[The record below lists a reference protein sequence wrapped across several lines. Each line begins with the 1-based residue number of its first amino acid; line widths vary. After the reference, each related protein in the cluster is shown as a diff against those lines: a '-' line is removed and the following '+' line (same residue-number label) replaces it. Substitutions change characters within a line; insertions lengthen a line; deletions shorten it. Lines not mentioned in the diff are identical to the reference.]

1 MILRMKKILTSAI
14 LTVSLTGLMAQSTFP
29 VNGVHDDRDEVFAI
43 TGATI
48 FKNYNT
54 SIDDATLI
62 IRNGRIENMGA
73 NLKIPKD
80 AIVFD
85 LKGKT
90 IYPSFIDLYSNYGM
104 PEPKP
109 EGAPAKQLPQMLSNK
124 RGAFSW
130 NEALKTEFR
139 AVDNFVA
146 QPKEAA
152 IWRSAGFGA
161 VLAHRGDGISR
172 GAGAFVTLADDR
184 EHHLILKNQAA
195 HFLSFRKGTST
206 QSYPSSL
213 MGSIALLRQTYLDNE
228 WYQSGVSHK
237 ERNLSLEAW
246 QELQNLPQIFEVTD
260 KLEALRAAKIA
271 SEFGKKYIIKGKG
284 DEYQRLEDL
293 KKVVSSFILPLNF
306 PDAFDV
312 EDPLDARSVS
322 LTDLKH
328 WEIAPSN
335 PARMAQAGIPFAFT
349 TFGLKD
355 KKDFLKQLQ
364 KAVTY
369 GLSEADAL
377 KALTF
382 FPAQIA
388 GMDKDLGSLEKGKLA
403 SFIVTNNNI
412 FSKNAKI
419 VQNWVAGKRHEVGE
433 SDNSLAGKKFKLVVG
448 NANYTLNISEKEDAT
463 ISLSTDSVSSK
474 ANYTL
479 KGNWITLSFALGKAK
494 NESIRLSGV
503 MENETMR
510 GRGQLA
516 NGDWV
521 NWEGTFANPNPAKNE
536 ALSPL
541 VSSEVTYPFGA
552 FGFKEM
558 PKQENILFKNATV
571 WTGEKDGV
579 LKNTDVMIQN
589 GRIVQVARNIK
600 TVGMTVIDATD
611 KHITA
616 GVIDEHSHIG
626 VTGGVNEGSQA
637 ASSEVRIADVINSED
652 INIYRQLAGGVT
664 SSHILHGSANP
675 IGGQTQLLKLRWGM
689 NAEQLKFEGW
699 DGFIK
704 FALGEN
710 VKQSNWGDNATT
722 RFPQTRMGVE
732 QVYEDAFTRAAEYAA
747 LKKAGKPYRR
757 DLETEAILEILEH
770 KRFITCHSYIQSEI
784 NMLIKVAEKYNFKV
798 NTFTHILEG
807 YKVADKMKAH
817 GAGAAGFSDWWA
829 YKYEVL
835 DAIPY
840 NGALMHQVG
849 LVTAFNSDDAE
860 MARRLNQ
867 EAGKAIKYGKVP
879 EEEAWKFVTLNPAKL
894 LHVDHRVGSIKVGK
908 DADLVLWSD
917 YPMSVYAKAEMTFV
931 DGIRYFDR
939 ERDEAMHAAVAQER
953 NRLIQKMIAAKKSGQ
968 SVQPATASSQH
979 LYHCDDEEDEMK

>member
-1 MILRMKKILTSAI
+1 MKKILTSAI

-29 VNGVHDDRDEVFAI
+29 VNGVHDERDEVFAL

-62 IRNGRIENMGA
+62 IRNGRIENVGS

-104 PEPKP
+104 PEPKA

-124 RGAFSW
+124 RGAFAW

-161 VLAHRGDGISR
+161 VIAHRGDGISR

-206 QSYPSSL
+206 QTYPTSL

-228 WYQSGVSHK
+228 WYQSGAFHVEH
-237 ERNLSLEAW
+237 NLSLEAW

-260 KLEALRAAKIA
+260 KSEALRAAKIA
-271 SEFGKKYIIKGKG
+271 AEFGKKYLIKGKG
-284 DEYQRLEDL
+284 DEYQRIEDL
-293 KKVVSSFILPLNF
+293 KKTASSFILPLNF

-322 LTDLKH
+322 LADLKH

-335 PARMAQAGIPFAFT
+335 PARMAQAGISFAFT

-364 KAVTY
+364 KAVAY
-369 GLSEADAL
+369 GLSETDAL
-377 KALTF
+377 KALTI

-388 GMDKDLGSLEKGKLA
+388 GMDKDLGSLEKGKIA
-403 SFIVTNNNI
+403 SFIVTDNPI
-412 FSKNAKI
+412 FSKNVKI
-419 VQNWVAGKRHEVGE
+419 IQNWVRGKRHEVGE
-433 SDNSLAGKKFKLVVG
+433 SEQSLASKKFKLVVG
-448 NANYTLNISEKEDAT
+448 NVNYNLNVNDKGDAT
-463 ISLSTDSVSSK
+463 ISLSKDSASSK
-474 ANYTL
+474 ANFTL
-479 KGNWITLSFALGKAK
+479 KGNWITLTFALGKAK
-494 NESIRLSGV
+494 NETIRLSGV
-503 MENETMR
+503 IENEAMR

-521 NWEGTFANPNPAKNE
+521 NWEGSFSNTNLTKNE
-536 ALSPL
+536 ETAPTVLSDI
-541 VSSEVTYPFGA
+541 TYPFGA

-611 KHITA
+611 KHLTA

-675 IGGQTQLLKLRWGM
+675 IGGQTQLLKLRWGL

-732 QVYEDAFTRAAEYAA
+732 QVYEDAFTRATDYAV
-747 LKKAGKPYRR
+747 LKKAGKPFRR

-784 NMLIKVAEKYNFKV
+784 NMLIKVADKYNFKV

-894 LHVDHRVGSIKVGK
+894 LHVDSRVGSIKVGK
-908 DADLVLWSD
+908 DADLVVWSD

-939 ERDEAMHAAVAQER
+939 ERDEAMHSAVAQER

-968 SVQPATASSQH
+968 AVQPATASAQH

>member
-1 MILRMKKILTSAI
+1 LRMKKILTFAV
-14 LTVSLTGLMAQSTFP
+14 LTLSLTGLTAQTTFP
-29 VNGVHDDRDEVFAI
+29 INGVHDERDEVFAL

-54 SIDDATLI
+54 SVEDATLI
-62 IRNGRIENMGA
+62 IRNGRVENMGS

-80 AIVFD
+80 AVVFD

-90 IYPSFIDLYSNYGM
+90 IYPAFIDVYTNYGM
-104 PEPKP
+104 PEPKA
-109 EGAPAKQLPQMLSNK
+109 EGAPARQLPQMLSNK
-124 RGAFSW
+124 RGAFAW

-139 AVDNFVA
+139 AHENFVA
-146 QPKEAA
+146 QPKEAES
-152 IWRSAGFGA
+152 WRAAGFGA
-161 VLAHRGDGISR
+161 VIAHRGDGISR
-172 GAGAFVTLADDR
+172 GSGTFVTLADDR
-184 EHHLILKNQAA
+184 EHHLILKNQVA
-195 HFLSFRKGTST
+195 HYLSFRKGTST

-228 WYQSGVSHK
+228 WYQAGAFRK
-237 ERNLSLEAW
+237 EKNLSLEAW
-246 QELQNLPQIFEVTD
+246 NGLQNLPQIFDAGD
-260 KLEALRAAKIA
+260 KLESMRAAKIA
-271 SEFGKKYIIKGKG
+271 AEFGKKYIIKGKG

-293 KKVVSSFILPLNF
+293 KKIVPSFIIPLNF
-306 PDAFDV
+306 PEAFDV

-322 LTDLKH
+322 LADLKH

-335 PARMAQAGIPFAFT
+335 PARLAQAGIPFAFT

-364 KAVTY
+364 KAVAY

-377 KALTF
+377 KALTL

-388 GMDKDLGSLEKGKLA
+388 GMEQDLGSLEKGKLA
-403 SFIVTNNNI
+403 SFIITNNNI
-412 FSKNAKI
+412 FNKNVKI
-419 VQNWVAGKRHEVGE
+419 IQSWIGGKRHDVGE
-433 SDNSLAGKKFKLVVG
+433 SENSLAGKKWKLKVG
-448 NANYTLNISEKEDAT
+448 KTDYNLNVTEKGDAT
-463 ISLSTDSVSSK
+463 ISLSTDTVQSK
-474 ANYTL
+474 VNYSL
-479 KGNWITLSFALGKAK
+479 KGNWIALTFALGKSK
-494 NESIRLSGV
+494 NEQIRLSG
-503 MENETMR
+503 TMANDEMV
-510 GRGQLA
+510 GRGQLT

-521 NWEGTFANPNPAKNE
+521 AWEGAFTSVFPAKGEE
-536 ALSPL
+536 AAPTVLS
-541 VSSEVTYPFGA
+541 EITYPFGS

-558 PKQENILFKNATV
+558 PKQENILFRNATV
-571 WTGEKDGV
+571 WTNETDGI
-579 LKNTDVMIQN
+579 LKNTDVMVQN
-589 GRIVQVARNIK
+589 GRIVQIGRNIK
-600 TVGMTVIDATD
+600 TVGMITIDATD
-611 KHITA
+611 KHLTA

-689 NAEQLKFEGW
+689 NPEQLKFEGA

-710 VKQSNWGDNATT
+710 VKQGNSGDNVST

-732 QVYEDAFTRAAEYAA
+732 QVFEDAFTRAKEYAA
-747 LKKAGKPYRR
+747 LKKAGKPARR
-757 DLETEAILEILEH
+757 DLETEAILEILER
-770 KRFITCHSYIQSEI
+770 KRFITCHSYVQSEI
-784 NMLIKVAEKYNFKV
+784 NMLMKVADKHSFKV

-817 GAGAAGFSDWWA
+817 GAGAAGFSDWWG
-829 YKYEVL
+829 YKYEVW

-840 NGALMHQVG
+840 NGALLHQVG
-849 LVTAFNSDDAE
+849 VLTAFNSDDAE

-867 EAGKAIKYGKVP
+867 EAGKAIKYGKVS

-894 LHVDHRVGSIKVGK
+894 LHVENRVGSIKVGK

-917 YPMSVYAKAEMTFV
+917 YPMSVYAKAEMTWV

-939 ERDEAMHAAVAQER
+939 ERDAAMHTTVAQER
-953 NRLIQKMIAAKKSGQ
+953 NRLVQKMIAAKKAGAP
-968 SVQPATASSQH
+968 VQAASAPALH

>member
-1 MILRMKKILTSAI
+1 MKKILTSAI
-14 LTVSLTGLMAQSTFP
+14 LTVSFTGLMAQSTFP
-29 VNGVHDDRDEVFAI
+29 VNGVHDERDEVFAL

-62 IRNGRIENMGA
+62 IRNGRIENVGS

-104 PEPKP
+104 PEPKA

-124 RGAFSW
+124 RGAFAW

-161 VLAHRGDGISR
+161 VIAHRGDGISR

-206 QSYPSSL
+206 QTYPTSL

-228 WYQSGVSHK
+228 WYQSGAFHM
-237 ERNLSLEAW
+237 EHNLSLEAW

-271 SEFGKKYIIKGKG
+271 AEFGKKYLIKGKG
-284 DEYQRLEDL
+284 DEYQRIEDL
-293 KKVVSSFILPLNF
+293 KKTASSFILPLNF

-322 LTDLKH
+322 LADLKH

-364 KAVTY
+364 KAVAY

-377 KALTF
+377 KALTI

-388 GMDKDLGSLEKGKLA
+388 GMDKDLGSLEKGKIA
-403 SFIVTNNNI
+403 SFMVTDNPI
-412 FSKNAKI
+412 FSKNVKI
-419 VQNWVAGKRHEVGE
+419 VQNWVRGKRHEVGE

-448 NANYTLNISEKEDAT
+448 NANYNLNVNDKGDAT
-463 ISLSTDSVSSK
+463 ISLSRDSVSSK
-474 ANYTL
+474 ANFTL
-479 KGNWITLSFALGKAK
+479 KGNWITLTFALGKAK
-494 NESIRLSGV
+494 NETIRLSG
-503 MENETMR
+503 MIENEAMR

-521 NWEGTFANPNPAKNE
+521 NWEGSFSNTNLTKNE
-536 ALSPL
+536 ETAPT
-541 VSSEVTYPFGA
+541 VSSDITYPFGA

-611 KHITA
+611 KHLTA

-675 IGGQTQLLKLRWGM
+675 IGGQTQLLKLRWGL

-732 QVYEDAFTRAAEYAA
+732 QVYEDAFTRATDYAA
-747 LKKAGKPYRR
+747 LKKAGKPFRR

-784 NMLIKVAEKYNFKV
+784 NMLMKVADKYNFKV

-894 LHVDHRVGSIKVGK
+894 LHVDNRVGSIKVGK
-908 DADLVLWSD
+908 DADLVVWSD

-939 ERDEAMHAAVAQER
+939 ERDEAMHSAVAQER

-968 SVQPATASSQH
+968 AVQPATASAQH